1 MNNNKMK
8 KTLIAASLFLAAS
21 SSTLTSALTVVDFGA
36 NAQLAFA
43 NTQLAVA
50 NGLLVSIRGGVSG
63 TVQQIQGVR
72 AGQEASIKQVDQYQE
87 DTDKRNRLREG
98 LSETLRR
105 DLDALPTIEQ
115 CVEMTSKVLS
125 AGALQSSLSG
135 GGGGRKPNGDP
146 SPGSK
151 ADAQQ
156 KIDDLPAAQ
165 YEAFKRTVD
174 TKSCSGGMDEAIK
187 GCGKDPGKYAG
198 ADTNMSS
205 VKGNLAGIKENQDA
219 VNFSLDDEAFLAAK
233 TYAHNSTLYDAP
245 PDLKKDM
252 IKLKANPSYLSVYK
266 PIIAKLNVA
275 FDAIIAPAVV
285 RKEAP
290 PSIIATVAGGIWLDS
305 APKYMEIFGPQAV
318 FPKTPSI
325 FELMQYYIF
334 NDFVGKNPK
343 DIEKLDFMQTVRD
356 VNRKITLSNM
366 VAIQQLKASE
376 TTNVLLGHLL
386 VQATTPTSI
395 QAVKTEAAKL
405 VTKK

>member
-1 MNNNKMK
+1 MK
-8 KTLIAASLFLAAS
+8 KTLIAASLFLATSA
-21 SSTLTSALTVVDFGA
+21 STLTNVEAALPVVDG
-36 NAQLAFA
+36 
-43 NTQLAVA
+43 AVA
-50 NGLLVSIRGGVSG
+50 VAVGAVAAAVSAVAGVTADVKRAVVG
-63 TVQQIQGVR
+63 VAKEVKGVR
-72 AGQEASIKQVDQYQE
+72 AGQEAQIRQVDQYQQ
-87 DTDKRNRLREG
+87 DTDERNRLSAG

-125 AGALQSSLSG
+125 EGALQSSLSG